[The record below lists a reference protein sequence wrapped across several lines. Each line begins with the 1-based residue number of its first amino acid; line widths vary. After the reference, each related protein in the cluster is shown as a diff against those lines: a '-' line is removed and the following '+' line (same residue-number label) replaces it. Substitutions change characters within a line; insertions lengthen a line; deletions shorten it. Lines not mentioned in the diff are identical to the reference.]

1 MNIGEAMRI
10 VLSGPGN
17 IEYHFNELLQISK
30 EDLDEHILNI
40 TRVLLNDELVL
51 LPDKGISLEIAKKYK
66 ELNGKRVIATLP
78 KEDYE
83 IGIDHLK
90 TNLNLDIWDEIINTK
105 TWYKHDLM
113 HNLFGDVIL
122 YLGNSLGSIGELAY
136 GFYLYKLL
144 GKNTIKLNSEIKAG
158 QSIPFIVL
166 VYKPFVKEKLS
177 FELEEYIKKAQGQIF
192 YIENAEELKDKLN
205 DLKTKIKI

>member
-1 MNIGEAMRI
+1 M
-10 VLSGPGN
+10 
-17 IEYHFNELLQISK
+17 Q
-30 EDLDEHILNI
+30 
-40 TRVLLNDELVL
+40 
-51 LPDKGISLEIAKKYK
+51 KKYK
-66 ELNGKRVIATLP
+66 ELNGKRVTATLP

-90 TNLNLDIWDEIINTK
+90 TNLNLDIWDETINTK

-122 YLGNSLGSIGELAY
+122 YLGNSLGSVGELSY

-192 YIENAEELKDKLN
+192 YIENANELKTKLN
-205 DLKTKIKI
+205 ELKTKIN

>member
-17 IEYHFNELLQISK
+17 IEYHFKELLQISK
-30 EDLDEHILNI
+30 EDLDRHILNI

-66 ELNGKRVIATLP
+66 ELTGKRVIATLP

-90 TNLNLDIWDEIINTK
+90 TNLNLDIWDETINTK

-192 YIENAEELKDKLN
+192 YIENANELKDKLN
-205 DLKTKIKI
+205 DLKTKLKI